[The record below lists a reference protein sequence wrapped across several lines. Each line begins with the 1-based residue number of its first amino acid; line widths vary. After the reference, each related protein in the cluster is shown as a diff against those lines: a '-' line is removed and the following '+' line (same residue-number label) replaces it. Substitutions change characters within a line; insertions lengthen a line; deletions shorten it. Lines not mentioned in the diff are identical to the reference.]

1 MSFIHPESKSLV
13 CSKSRLFGCMVIPNP
28 SNIPDSTSNT
38 NKWWEKM
45 QNTGCLKTTSH
56 QLIKCC
62 LCQSWRWKQSHCLC
76 LVSGRAF
83 AMRPSL
89 SGKHTFFRGGI
100 CVCFFTVF
108 KTYHQISST
117 SFVIFIR
124 DHWSISIIS
133 HIPNTHPKKNNF
145 LWQTPKLA
153 ERQTGQPQLGPD
165 FQETPKLATGMRTSS
180 DRRQQVRYSNL
191 NEL

>member
-133 HIPNTHPKKNNF
+133 HIPNTHPLSVTNSKACGMANGA
-145 LWQTPKLA
+145 TPM
-153 ERQTGQPQLGPD
+153 GPPD
-165 FQETPKLATGMRTSS
+165 FQETPKLATGVRSSS

-191 NEL
+191 NVW